1 MTAAVPNAR
10 DLRAADDG
18 RVGVLDGIRAI
29 LIFLV
34 GSFHIWQQSWLTPY
48 VVLFGK
54 HYWSMDPLLRS
65 GYIWVDGMILLSGF
79 LLFLTYGDRPM
90 DGKGALRFY
99 KKRFARIYPS
109 YALNVLVFFCLNL
122 SKYPDMNRALWDLA
136 AHLTFSHTFWQFTYY
151 GSPINGALWT
161 VGVEV
166 QFYLLFPLILY
177 LFRKKPGWTF
187 AVMCV
192 AAWAFRAWASTLRDC
207 GMFFNQLPAFL
218 DVYAL
223 GMAGAGGY
231 RFLRDKLR
239 ERGGYEKAFFLV
251 CAALALMLLSR
262 LVRDQ
267 ASRGSQEMI
276 RLGQMSNR
284 LPLAVALTVLM
295 VSLAFT
301 FGGIR
306 WLLSNRVMAFLASA
320 SFQFYMYHQVLA
332 VFMKQWKWVPSVNE
346 NPNMAGEWPWQP
358 VYTALCFLVPLLLS
372 VILTY
377 GFEKPVARLILRRGK
392 NSAGAGKTM
401 DPQTESPAEKAD
413 ENKGVDAT

>member
-1 MTAAVPNAR
+1 MTAVVPKAKVLQPPDER
-10 DLRAADDG
+10 
-18 RVGVLDGIRAI
+18 RVGVLDGVRTI

-34 GSFHIWQQSWLTPY
+34 GSFHIWQQSWLTPSA
-48 VVLFGK
+48 VLFGK
-54 HYWSMDPLLRS
+54 YFWSMDPLLRS

-90 DGKGALRFY
+90 DRKGALRFY

-109 YALNVLVFFCLNL
+109 YALNVLVFFFLNL
-122 SKYPDMNRALWDLA
+122 SKYPNTGRALWDLA
-136 AHLTFSHTFWQFTYY
+136 AHLTFSHTFWYFTYY

-187 AVMCV
+187 AVLCA
-192 AAWAFRAWASTLRDC
+192 AAWVFRYWASTLRDC
-207 GMFFNQLPAFL
+207 GMAFNQLPAFL

-223 GMAGAGGY
+223 GMAGAEGY
-231 RFLRDKLR
+231 RVLRGKLVR
-239 ERGGYEKAFFLV
+239 RGGYEKAFFLF
-251 CAALALMLLSR
+251 CAVLSLLLLYR

-276 RLGQMSNR
+276 RLGQMTNR
-284 LPLAVALTVLM
+284 LPLALALTVLM

-301 FGGIR
+301 FEGVR
-306 WLLSNRVMAFLASA
+306 WLLSNRVMAFLS
-320 SFQFYMYHQVLA
+320 SVTFQFYMYHQVLA
-332 VFMKQWKWVPSVNE
+332 VLIKQWRWVPSVNE

-358 VYTALCFLVPLLLS
+358 IYTAVCFLVPLLLS
-372 VILTY
+372 VVLTY
-377 GFEKPVARLILRRGK
+377 GFEKPVARLILGRGK
-392 NSAGAGKTM
+392 SADNAGKAFSPT
-401 DPQTESPAEKAD
+401 PESPAEKAD